1 MLDLIET
8 SMDQFPNDKIATL
21 PNCSMVRSEDFD
33 EEFAFQN
40 QEIRV
45 KILNQTVDVKK
56 RRSLDSNSDGS
67 NRTHAVV
74 R

>member
-8 SMDQFPNDKIATL
+8 SMDNFPNDKIATL
-21 PNCSMVRSEDFD
+21 PNCSMVRSE
-33 EEFAFQN
+33 EFADQFPFQN

-45 KILNQTVDVKK
+45 QVLNQTVDVKK
-56 RRSLDSNSDGS
+56 RRSLDESDGS